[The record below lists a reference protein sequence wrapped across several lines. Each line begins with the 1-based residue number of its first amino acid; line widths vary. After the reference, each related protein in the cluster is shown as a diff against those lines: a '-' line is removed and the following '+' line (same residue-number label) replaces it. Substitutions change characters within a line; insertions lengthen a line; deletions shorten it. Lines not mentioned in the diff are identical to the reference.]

1 VTDRRALVV
10 GSWLA
15 KGRDR
20 PTPQRVNGITGR
32 WKELFKEDR
41 LGLRSLT
48 NKRKHPPVFHNP
60 TATELMSQL
69 ESASKIEDDTE
80 LLFYFV
86 GHSVSSAEN
95 DIKLILGLTPEGEDR
110 SCSLSWLLQAVREQ
124 AQIRNLVLIL
134 DTCHAGRTQGTLQAW
149 GDNYFAMFAAGDAYA
164 FDANFSDGLLR
175 ALEQPIR
182 KNDQRVDRR
191 AGGITYRKVFEE
203 ARRRVL
209 AGHTDSA
216 SPQDP
221 ICAGEYGSR
230 VLLDV
235 ATEVPDEYNEFVSSR
250 TVYGRIFYLLEF
262 IRDHTPTMNSLQ
274 SGIREND
281 SFLLER
287 MEGRTDRYVSFERIQ
302 EYVYFLR
309 KAEWIIQPKGR
320 LELTEDGLAACDR
333 RQFNKLLQKAIQ
345 EYILS
350 DGITFEDIDEI
361 VRSLLT
367 DMIPPTPV
375 RLKDRGGMMGKV
387 LVLDAATRVAI
398 QLLPSTGR
406 FMKGAADA
414 IYPAA

>member
-1 VTDRRALVV
+1 VTDRRALIV

-41 LGLRSLT
+41 FGLRSLT
-48 NKRKHPPVFHNP
+48 NKRKHPSVFHNP

-69 ESASKIEDDTE
+69 EAASRVEDDTE
-80 LLFYFV
+80 LIFYFV
-86 GHSVSSAEN
+86 GHSVSAAEN

-110 SCSLSWLLQAVREQ
+110 SCSLSWLLHAVREQ
-124 AQIRNLVLIL
+124 AQIKNLILIL
-134 DTCHAGRTQGTLQAW
+134 DTCHAGRTQSTLQAW

-164 FDANFSDGLLR
+164 FDANFSDGLLK

-182 KNDQRVDRR
+182 KNDQRIDRR

-209 AGHTDSA
+209 AGHAGSG

-221 ICAGEYGSR
+221 ICAGEYGAQ

-250 TVYGRIFYLLEF
+250 TVYGRVFSLLEL
-262 IRDHTPTMNSLQ
+262 IRDDKPTTNSLQ
-274 SGIREND
+274 SAIREND

-287 MEGRTDRYVSFERIQ
+287 IEGRTDRYVSFERIQ
-302 EYVYFLR
+302 EYLDFLR
-309 KAEWIIQPKGR
+309 KAHWVIQPKGR
-320 LELTEDGLAACDR
+320 MELTADGLAACDR
-333 RQFNKLLQKAIQ
+333 GQFNKLLQRAI
-345 EYILS
+345 EENVLS
-350 DGITFEDIDEI
+350 DGITFENIDEI

-414 IYPAA
+414 IYPAG